1 MTPIH
6 VPTPAHLPAAA
17 QEFLRQVGSRPR
29 VVAFY
34 GAMGAG
40 KTTFIRA
47 LCEALGTHDAINSP
61 TFALVNEYATD
72 ATTSGLI
79 YHFDFYR
86 IRTLD
91 EALAIGTEDYFESP
105 TWCFIEW
112 PERIESLLPPDAIRV
127 RIAEQPDGSRTITI
141 EQSVGND

>member
-17 QEFLRQVGSRPR
+17 Q
-29 VVAFY
+29 
-34 GAMGAG
+34 GAG

-72 ATTSGLI
+72 TTTSGLI

-112 PERIESLLPPDAIRV
+112 PERIESLLPPDAVRV
-127 RIAEQPDGSRTITI
+127 RIAEQPDGSRTIAI